1 MYAAIMAGGEGSRL
15 WPASRDTCPKQFINV
30 LGGEPL
36 VVQTLE
42 RLEGLLPP
50 ENIFVLI
57 NHKHQEAA
65 RRLLPDLPEENLVVE
80 PRIRDTGPCIGLACE
95 IIRKRAGE
103 ETVVCLPSD
112 HVIDPAE
119 ALRQCL
125 RRAEDCVQAEPGAP
139 YAIGIRPTYPATGY
153 GYLLRGET
161 VGEVDGEPVFDVTSF
176 HEKPSIAL
184 AEAYFDAGDYFWNS
198 GICFGRTDT
207 LLEEIRRHQPELA
220 EGLQQL
226 APDLD
231 TERQAPALA
240 KVYPRLP
247 RINVSDGVLEKA
259 DQVRVIEGH
268 FAWDDVGTW
277 RILQAHLPADED
289 GNVARGE
296 AVTVDAQGNLICAD
310 KDQLVAAL
318 GVRDLVIV
326 ATPDA
331 TLVTTRDK
339 VQQVRRIV
347 ANLKARHKDRFL

>member
-1 MYAAIMAGGEGSRL
+1 MYAAIMAGGEGTRL

-36 VVQTLE
+36 VVQTLD
-42 RLEGLLPP
+42 RLEGLLPL
-50 ENIFVLI
+50 ENILVLI

-65 RRLLPDLPEENLVVE
+65 RRLLPDLPPENLIVE

-112 HVIDPAE
+112 HLIDPPE
-119 ALRQCL
+119 ALRECL
-125 RRAEDCVQAEPGAP
+125 RRAEACVRAEPGAL
-139 YAIGIRPTYPATGY
+139 YAIGIRPMYPATGY
-153 GYLLRGET
+153 GYLLRGRAL
-161 VGEVDGEPVFDVTSF
+161 GEVDGEPVFDVISF

-184 AEAYFDAGDYFWNS
+184 AEAYLDAGDYFWNS

-207 LLEEIRRHQPELA
+207 LREEIRRHQPELA
-220 EGLQQL
+220 EGLRQL
-226 APDLD
+226 APALD
-231 TERQAPALA
+231 TDGQAAALA
-240 KVYPRLP
+240 KIYPRFQ
-247 RINVSDGVLEKA
+247 RINVSDGVMEKA

-277 RILQAHLPADED
+277 RILQAHLTSDEH
-289 GNVARGE
+289 GNVAQGE
-296 AVTVDAQGNLICAD
+296 SARVDVEGNIIFAGR
-310 KDQLVAAL
+310 DQLVAAL

-331 TLVTTRDK
+331 TLVTTRDR
-339 VQQVRRIV
+339 VEDVRKIV
-347 ANLKARHKDRFL
+347 ADLKARHKDRYL

>member
-1 MYAAIMAGGEGSRL
+1 MYAAIMAGGEGTRL

-50 ENIFVLI
+50 ENVLVLI

-65 RRLLPDLPEENLVVE
+65 RRLLPDLPAENLIVE

-103 ETVVCLPSD
+103 QTVVCLPSD
-112 HVIDPAE
+112 HVIEPAE
-119 ALRQCL
+119 ALRECL
-125 RRAEDCVQAEPGAP
+125 HRAEACVEAEPGAL

-176 HEKPSIAL
+176 HEKPAIAL
-184 AEAYFDAGDYFWNS
+184 AEAYFDSGDYFWNS

-207 LLEEIRRHQPELA
+207 FREEMRRHQPELA
-220 EGLQQL
+220 EGLRQL

-240 KVYPRLP
+240 RVYPRFP
-247 RINVSDGVLEKA
+247 RINVSDGVMEKA

-289 GNVARGE
+289 GNVAQGE
-296 AVTVDAQGNLICAD
+296 AAIVDAHGNLIYAGR
-310 KDQLVAAL
+310 DQLVAAL

-339 VQQVRRIV
+339 VQQVRKIV
-347 ANLKARHKDRFL
+347 AQLKARHKDRFL